1 MLLSLNPVSNRQI
14 QQKKSLSFGITQK
27 RLKEIMDTYKVY
39 PSITLDENNQWS
51 AKLKMDGD
59 YELFCNNSPI
69 QVTYRNEYQLLPKI
83 ANRIPDGSNLQKV
96 QFLTKA

>member
-1 MLLSLNPVSNRQI
+1 
-14 QQKKSLSFGITQK
+14 
-27 RLKEIMDTYKVY
+27 
-39 PSITLDENNQWS
+39 
-51 AKLKMDGD
+51 MDGD

>member
-39 PSITLDENNQWS
+39 PSITLDENNQ
-51 AKLKMDGD
+51 
-59 YELFCNNSPI
+59 
-69 QVTYRNEYQLLPKI
+69 
-83 ANRIPDGSNLQKV
+83 
-96 QFLTKA
+96 